1 MEYWNVRAKMM
12 KLLEENI
19 GINFHGLR
27 SNSTQTKKETVG
39 KFNFIK
45 I

>member
-1 MEYWNVRAKMM
+1 MM

-27 SNSTQTKKETVG
+27 LNSTQTTKETVG

-45 I
+45 T